1 MATFTQKTFVGTK
14 AINQTTDNAMAKR
27 KRAIISEISSSK
39 HLHLKQQV
47 TALVSPGVPI
57 LSTNKTY
64 QRDITEVLLY
74 VALNNIAIY
83 LIHLI

>member
-1 MATFTQKTFVGTK
+1 MTAFVFFIFKSAGEWEGWFEG
-14 AINQTTDNAMAKR
+14 D
-27 KRAIISEISSSK
+27 
-39 HLHLKQQV
+39 LWF
-47 TALVSPGVPI
+47 SPGVPI